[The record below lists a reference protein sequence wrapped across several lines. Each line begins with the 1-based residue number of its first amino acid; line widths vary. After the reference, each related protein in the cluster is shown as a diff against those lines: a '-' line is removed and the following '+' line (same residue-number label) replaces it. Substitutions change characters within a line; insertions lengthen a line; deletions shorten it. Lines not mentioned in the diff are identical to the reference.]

1 MMDKMN
7 HAIIDR
13 DLLDKLFAFVES
25 VKNFNDNEVIQV
37 EGKTAAISAD
47 WMEMKREARKLS
59 IEIASPHE

>member
-7 HAIIDR
+7 QTSIDK
-13 DLLDKLFAFVES
+13 DLLDKLFAFVER

-37 EGKTAAISAD
+37 EGRTAAISAD

-59 IEIASPHE
+59 TKINNP